1 VEGLI
6 SFLPF
11 AVILLAF
18 WLLILRPQRA
28 RMRAVQEV
36 QDALQVGSQV
46 ITTAGLYGTVA
57 ALDEE
62 SVTLEVAPGVTNKYV
77 RAAVGRV
84 VTPTPEAG
92 GSPAAGSA
100 GSTPVRPA
108 APAPGD
114 STPAT

>member
-6 SFLPF
+6 SLLPF

-28 RMRAVQEV
+28 RMRAVQET
-36 QDALQVGSQV
+36 QSALHVGVQV
-46 ITTAGLYGTVA
+46 ITTAGLYGTVV
-57 ALDEE
+57 ALDDET
-62 SVTLEVAPGVTNKYV
+62 VTLEVAPGVRNKYV

-84 VTPTPEAG
+84 ITPTSEAG
-92 GSPAAGSA
+92 GSPAAGST
-100 GSTPVRPA
+100 STQAPVPR
-108 APAPGD
+108 PGD